1 MSLFNY
7 VLGFESLPD
16 RYKINEQKDI
26 EKYIENQHKLMG
38 VGNFTKTRFE
48 QFVEDEKDRRRYCA
62 NGYGSFFRINI
73 EKL

>member
-26 EKYIENQHKLMG
+26 EKYIENKHKLMG

-48 QFVEDEKDRRRYCA
+48 QFVEDEKDRRIYCA